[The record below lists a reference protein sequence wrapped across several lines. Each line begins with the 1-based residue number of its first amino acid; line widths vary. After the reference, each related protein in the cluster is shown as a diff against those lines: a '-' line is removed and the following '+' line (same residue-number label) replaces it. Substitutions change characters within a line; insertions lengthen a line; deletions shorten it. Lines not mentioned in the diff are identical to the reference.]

1 VFNRNLDLKY
11 TIAFISD
18 ELLLVLWW
26 TYL

>member
-1 VFNRNLDLKY
+1 MFNRNLDLKY
-11 TIAFISD
+11 TIAFISG